1 MIESNYFA
9 SLSITKL
16 SRVVRVCLLGGYLAF
31 VLMVGFLLY
40 MRPHMVLLGSLLSKE
55 RLSKQT
61 LDSTSST
68 VLPYEKLQSELRA
81 LQKIESRLKE
91 QLSSPARLPEVV
103 KDLSALAEQNSLQI
117 SSIIQTG
124 IEKANDRFN
133 PELEI
138 ELYGEYRDLVAF
150 FHFVS
155 NAPSFIQFK
164 SIDWTRRKGEGD
176 GLRMKGTLT
185 LCMGSFEL
193 DSKS

>member
-1 MIESNYFA
+1 MIESDYFA

-16 SRVVRVCLLGGYLAF
+16 SRVVQVRLLGGYLAF

-40 MRPHMVLLGSLLSKE
+40 IRPHMVLLDSLLSKE
-55 RLSKQT
+55 RLLKQT

-68 VLPYEKLQSELRA
+68 VLPYKKLQSELRA
-81 LQKIESRLKE
+81 LQKMDNRLKE
-91 QLSSPARLPEVV
+91 QLSSPARLPKVV

-117 SSIIQTG
+117 SSIIQIGTV
-124 IEKANDRFN
+124 KANHRFK

-138 ELYGEYRDLVAF
+138 ELYGEYRELVAF

-164 SIDWTRRKGEGD
+164 SVDWTRRKGD

-185 LCMGSFEL
+185 LGMGSFEL
-193 DSKS
+193 DNKS